1 MFQVIKS
8 LSLPMKVL
16 LGAAAV
22 GFVGCLAFA
31 VSPAR
36 SALSYTSDDYV
47 AEIQQAHV
55 GVALIEQT
63 GKEAE
68 WREVSTSGAMLPAE
82 ELLGEDEA
90 LVFGEE
96 YPEAISVRN
105 ISEDQSEYVRL
116 TVRKYWAMSEE
127 PAAEA
132 TPDDSAAETADEKVD
147 AAATADAAADSST
160 SAAPAKTDALDPSF
174 IKLAFDA
181 ESAGDWVFSE
191 AESSAERLVFYYKH
205 LLHPG
210 TDAATPAVTAISVD
224 KAIAPVASEYQGAWL
239 GLSAQVDSVQAS
251 NAPAAAK
258 SAWGVDVSQ
267 FADAGLDWSSRG

>member
-47 AEIQQAHV
+47 TEIQQAHV

-68 WREVSTSGAMLPAE
+68 WREVSISGAMLPVE

-116 TVRKYWAMSEE
+116 TVRKYWATSEE
-127 PAAEA
+127 P
-132 TPDDSAAETADEKVD
+132 
-147 AAATADAAADSST
+147 
-160 SAAPAKTDALDPSF
+160 AAPAKTDALDPSF

-205 LLHPG
+205 LLQPG
-210 TDAATPAVTAISVD
+210 ADATTPAVTAISVD
-224 KAIAPVASEYQGAWL
+224 KAIVPVASEYQGAWL